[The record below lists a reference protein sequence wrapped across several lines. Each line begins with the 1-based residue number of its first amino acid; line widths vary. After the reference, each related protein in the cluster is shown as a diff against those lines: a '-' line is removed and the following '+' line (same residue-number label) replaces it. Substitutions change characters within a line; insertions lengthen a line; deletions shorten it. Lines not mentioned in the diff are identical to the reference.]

1 TPGLSPSLLI
11 SSHLSFFLS
20 ATHSLRYFY
29 TSSSGVSNF
38 PEFVAVGLVDDVQM
52 IHYDSNTQKAEFK
65 QQWMEK
71 AAEDDPEYSAR
82 QTNRLMNTQ
91 QVFKGNIDTLK
102 QRFNQTGGVHINQL
116 MYGCDW
122 EDETAEV
129 NGYHLYGYDGE
140 DFISFDLQTETW
152 IAPKQQAVITKLKW
166 DSDRSLSGDL
176 KNYHTKLCPEWL
188 KKYVNYGRSSLMRT
202 ELPSVSLL
210 QKSSS
215 SPVSCHATGFYPD
228 RAEMVWRKDGVEL
241 HEGVNKGEI
250 LTNHDGTFQMS
261 VDLEVSSIKSEEW
274 HRYRCVLQL
283 FRVNQDIVT
292 KLGKAAIRTNEGKI
306 GKRIKL
312 LIQNFQQKSK
322 KGNKLVNLKYSKR
335 NHTREDK
342 QTLKQ
347 RLKGGKSVY
356 KHMRERET
364 GG

>member
-1 TPGLSPSLLI
+1 LLSVVLI
-11 SSHLSFFLS
+11 TSSFFLS

-71 AAEDDPEYSAR
+71 AAEDDPDSS
-82 QTNRLMNTQ
+82 TKLPHLWS
-91 QVFKGNIDTLK
+91 NINYFLPLLVS
-102 QRFNQTGGVHINQL
+102 GVHINQL

-306 GKRIKL
+306 GKR
-312 LIQNFQQKSK
+312 N
-322 KGNKLVNLKYSKR
+322 
-335 NHTREDK
+335 K

>member
-1 TPGLSPSLLI
+1 MKLFIFLFLLEI
-11 SSHLSFFLS
+11 HGTMGP
-20 ATHSLRYFY
+20 THSLRYFY

-292 KLGKAAIRTNEGKI
+292 KLGKAAIRTNEGSSVFPAGVVI
-306 GKRIKL
+306 RIMGIL
-312 LIQNFQQKSK
+312 LLLTLCFSGIFIWRR
-322 KGNKLVNLKYSKR
+322 KYK
-335 NHTREDK
+335 E
-342 QTLKQ
+342 L
-347 RLKGGKSVY
+347 Y
-356 KHMRERET
+356 
-364 GG
+364 